1 MCFNNQFNDLTHV
14 MDYML
19 ATIMSIMRTL
29 TWEKIF
35 KVLDY
40 FEHINQTLAE

>member
-19 ATIMSIMRTL
+19 EKIMNIMTTL
-29 TWEKIF
+29 TW
-35 KVLDY
+35 VSQSSDY

>member
-19 ATIMSIMRTL
+19 ATIMNIMTTL
-29 TWEKIF
+29 IWAKIF
-35 KVLDY
+35 NI
-40 FEHINQTLAE
+40 HIILNI